1 MGDFIIFQNLIIGL
15 ILISNSK
22 FKANLFLGIVFFLNG
37 FQGFSHQLIVNRDN
51 NEIAALLFLNSAPIS
66 CLLGPAL
73 YFYVRKTINPAFR
86 FRRKD
91 LVHLIPALLLFL
103 LLIPYISSS
112 YAFKINTIESIRKD
126 PTLIYQVKFALGTS
140 ALYFFFRPLHILSCV
155 FMCLRLVLKNKSLL
169 EKDKTPFQAY
179 ILLRWLKMLLFSL
192 ALIYL
197 LNLANMVYGLIFDN
211 VAILNPIS
219 FVAALSIFFLNIQI
233 FINPYILYGFTN
245 VKYYSNDSFIAKLY
259 KQVNAKPNLSADED
273 LKNELI
279 LKIEADGVQLNFT
292 EKGYT
297 LARMAEDVHIPQY
310 HLNYYFKHIA
320 QESFTDF
327 KNRKRIQFAINLI
340 NDGYLMNYTVEHL
353 SHQCGFSSRA
363 NFNNAFLKA
372 TGMSLK
378 EYKKSV

>member
-1 MGDFIIFQNLIIGL
+1 
-15 ILISNSK
+15 
-22 FKANLFLGIVFFLNG
+22 
-37 FQGFSHQLIVNRDN
+37 
-51 NEIAALLFLNSAPIS
+51 
-66 CLLGPAL
+66 
-73 YFYVRKTINPAFR
+73 
-86 FRRKD
+86 
-91 LVHLIPALLLFL
+91 
-103 LLIPYISSS
+103 
-112 YAFKINTIESIRKD
+112 
-126 PTLIYQVKFALGTS
+126 
-140 ALYFFFRPLHILSCV
+140 
-155 FMCLRLVLKNKSLL
+155 
-169 EKDKTPFQAY
+169 
-179 ILLRWLKMLLFSL
+179 MLLFSL